1 MKLSTIA
8 TILLVLTGP
17 AFAAEKRLVRP
28 EPEHRR
34 DWTILYNWQLT
45 KDKTIP
51 FYYWQQFD
59 TEQECLDEL
68 HDLQKQGPKR
78 VDIGVTQMGPKA
90 FQNFGTVGGMT
101 WDQYRNATAAQRIA
115 AYGDWLDR
123 YGGLKIL
130 SDLGFDI
137 SSQPP
142 AMQAAILMSFQISP
156 YHRSD
161 VSDVRCGKTPF

>member
-1 MKLSTIA
+1 MWKPT
-8 TILLVLTGP
+8 
-17 AFAAEKRLVRP
+17 
-28 EPEHRR
+28 
-34 DWTILYNWQLT
+34 
-45 KDKTIP
+45 
-51 FYYWQQFD
+51 FD
-59 TEQECLDEL
+59 D
-68 HDLQKQGPKR
+68 
-78 VDIGVTQMGPKA
+78 
-90 FQNFGTVGGMT
+90 FGTLGGLT
-101 WDQYRNATAAQRIA
+101 WEQYRDTATGAQQIA